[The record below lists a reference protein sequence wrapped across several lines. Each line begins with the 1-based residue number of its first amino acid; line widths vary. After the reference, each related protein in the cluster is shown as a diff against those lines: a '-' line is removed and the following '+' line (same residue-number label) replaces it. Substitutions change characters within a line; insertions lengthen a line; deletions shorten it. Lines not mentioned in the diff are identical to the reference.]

1 MADEIKPRIPAGEDL
16 NAVLGIE
23 IVDIETTRVTGRMPV
38 ANRIKQPFGVVHGGA
53 HAAFAETLASVGT
66 LSAVHG
72 DGKIALGMSNQT
84 QFLRSITEGT
94 VHGEAVAIHRG
105 SSTWIWDVT
114 LTDDEGRVAAV
125 SRLTIAVREMRP
137 S

>member
-1 MADEIKPRIPAGEDL
+1 MADKTKSHIPAGEDL
-16 NAVLGIE
+16 NGVLGIE
-23 IVDIETTRVTGRMPV
+23 IVEMEIGRATGRMPV
-38 ANRIKQPFGVVHGGA
+38 ANRVKQPYGVVHGGA
-53 HAAFAETLASVGT
+53 YAAFAETLASAGT
-66 LSAVHG
+66 LNAVHG

-114 LTDDEGRVAAV
+114 MTDDEGRVAAV
-125 SRLTIAVREMRP
+125 SRMTIAVRDARP